1 MATIVGQLA
10 IEMAA
15 NVARLRTDMEE
26 AKRVVGGAM
35 EGVQGAVDI
44 AKNALIGMAGA
55 FTADAIISQVTSL
68 IGGLAELDDAAES
81 AGSSVETMS
90 ALLGVGVQS
99 GKNLNEVVGIVTA
112 LNRAMVS
119 AEADT
124 SKAAIAFKALGL
136 NLTGFSDSGLAL
148 QAFAQKLGEFED
160 GANKS
165 QIAIMALGRSG
176 AAAVPFL
183 KDLAD
188 AGAITGK
195 ITGEQAAEAEK
206 LEKAFAALRYEA
218 TVSKQQLLSE
228 YIPAWAAT
236 AKEFREARDAGFGL
250 LDALTLVS
258 GQNKRDQIEAQSK
271 VVADLR
277 DKLNEGAG
285 ALRRFFDPGVEER
298 MQAQLNLEE
307 RRLNKLVEQAN
318 AEEQRRSAVK
328 KSDDQL
334 KELLEKIRQE
344 EEQQRKATEARK
356 AAEEA
361 ARKLNDAYFQVL
373 GVQKD
378 YTEKVREYETLLK
391 TGKITQD
398 EYTSA
403 IKRLGESQPVVKQY
417 TEDQAKASKE
427 LEAAQKKEHDTLKE
441 LAKLYEDAQKPI
453 KDLNTEADNALKKAQ
468 DEYAQ
473 IGLTKTELGDLTAK
487 RWDEKAA
494 LVQQQIEEANTTGA
508 LWTEYKALVDIKTKY
523 EETAR
528 LIREG
533 SRLTAI
539 QDEAK
544 KAADAYKETSSTIE
558 KSLTDALLR
567 GFEGGKGFAQNL
579 VQSMKNLFNTLIL
592 RPVIQAVV
600 QPVAGA
606 ITGMLGL
613 TGTANA
619 ATGGLNL
626 LSGASNLLSPQ
637 GMLGGAWNN
646 LATSGVG
653 QAIGLSM
660 TGGATAA
667 NTAAAFGGTD
677 AFIMGAEGA
686 LSSSGVLAALPWVGG
701 GLALAA
707 ALGAFGG
714 GETRSGSTFGFS
726 RAGAS
731 YDSAGGVLGSIWSDD
746 VRGAIGAGQTMFLGG
761 PSGGAL
767 GGAQTQA
774 AVAATVSGINDLFD
788 KLGSSARVDEFWGK
802 LESSSAGKGGV
813 FSGGRLTTGGAF
825 GESTWESATS
835 RSLGAGDAI
844 AAFGLDLQQSAI
856 GALQA
861 ASDLPDAAR
870 ALLAG
875 VDAESLTLSAANALL
890 SRIAEIAQP
899 ASEMAQALD
908 AALNDP
914 GTQAA
919 VSTEVARLII
929 VQEDA
934 LKVAEESRDT
944 LKAQV
949 TQLAAVA
956 QAITDRLDKIAAS
969 TRETVDSL
977 RLQAAAPVAQIAT

>member
-1 MATIVGQLA
+1 MATIVGQLT

-398 EYTSA
+398 EYTAA

-417 TEDQAKASKE
+417 TEDQAKASKA
-427 LEAAQKKEHDTLKE
+427 LEEAQKKEHDTLKE
-441 LAKLYEDAQKPI
+441 LAKLYEEAQKPI

-473 IGLTKTELGDLTAK
+473 IGLTKTELADLTAK

-508 LWTEYKALVDIKTKY
+508 LGTEYKALVDIKTKY

-606 ITGMLGL
+606 ITGMFGL

-619 ATGGLNL
+619 AGSGLNL
-626 LSGASNLLSPQ
+626 LSGASNLSSLFGPSGAIG
-637 GMLGGAWNN
+637 GMGTT
-646 LATSGVG
+646 LATSSIG
-653 QAIGLSM
+653 QTLGLSTVW
-660 TGGATAA
+660 TGADGAAVA
-667 NTAAAFGGTD
+667 
-677 AFIMGAEGA
+677 A
-686 LSSSGVLAALPWVGG
+686 LSGTGSALSALGTALPYLGV
-701 GLALAA
+701 GLALAS
-707 ALGAFGG
+707 AFGLFDSKG
-714 GETRSGSTFGFS
+714 GPKSGG
-726 RAGAS
+726 S
-731 YDSAGGVLGSIWSDD
+731 YDSS
-746 VRGAIGAGQTMFLGG
+746 GAIGRLFTPNDADQSASTIGAGILDSIKTTVGDLGG
-761 PSGGAL
+761 TAADLQLAFGFDKDPLGTAGSRLASLLRTKSGNVLIDDMAGVNVGRDDSTFTAGVASESARLVLAGIQASTLPENIRAIFDRLDVSTVTSDQLANAIKDAKAL
-767 GGAQTQA
+767 VPKSDAQT
-774 AVAATVSGINDLFD
+774 
-788 KLGSSARVDEFWGK
+788 
-802 LESSSAGKGGV
+802 
-813 FSGGRLTTGGAF
+813 
-825 GESTWESATS
+825 
-835 RSLGAGDAI
+835 
-844 AAFGLDLQQSAI
+844 
-856 GALQA
+856 
-861 ASDLPDAAR
+861 
-870 ALLAG
+870 
-875 VDAESLTLSAANALL
+875 
-890 SRIAEIAQP
+890 
-899 ASEMAQALD
+899 ALD

-919 VSTEVARLII
+919 VSTEVSRLIDL
-929 VQEDA
+929 QTDA
-934 LKVAEESRDT
+934 YNE
-944 LKAQV
+944 LKAQG
-949 TQLAAVA
+949 Q
-956 QAITDRLDKIAAS
+956 DRRDIGTSAS
-969 TRETVDSL
+969 
-977 RLQAAAPVAQIAT
+977 QAAATLAAILRELKDEINAVRQSVVDLASAPAVTRA